1 MNASAAT
8 DVVLTKPPRRVP
20 APVCVGALLGAKQ
33 LQFGCGIILIAMTVI
48 WILLRGEVFSPLTGL
63 ALLGPTTQVQGVVQ
77 EVFEGEKVTY
87 KPYATDGY
95 GNSYG
100 LERVTITGVRYGYT
114 GPDGTPLSG
123 VATGLRQNRDEAI
136 TDVGAS
142 IPVEYSNWH
151 PELSH
156 VPGLKSDAEAKTY
169 ILTGAFWLA
178 VFFAVL
184 AGFGILDAMWHGVS
198 QIRLMGRGILTE
210 GRLIDL
216 RQLPVLGMVNLRRM
230 VYSFFDGRQQR
241 QASVVGTADDMAT
254 ATPQPVFFD
263 PSNPDSIAPASM
275 IAGHFE
281 IDAQGDLTEGDSNPY
296 NYMWL
301 PTACCLA
308 AAWFTLNLFDL
319 AETPEF
325 LKTAIAF
332 MEI

>member
-8 DVVLTKPPRRVP
+8 GVVLTEPPRRVP

-33 LQFGCGIILIAMTVI
+33 LQFGCGIVLIAMAVI

-77 EVFEGEKVTY
+77 EVIEGETETY
-87 KPYATDGY
+87 APYATDGN

-100 LERVTITGVRYGYT
+100 LERVTITGVRYGYM

-123 VATGLRQNRDEAI
+123 VATGLQQNRDEGLA
-136 TDVGAS
+136 DAGAS
-142 IPVEYSNWH
+142 ITVEYSNWN

-156 VPGLKSDAEAKTY
+156 VPGLKSEAQAKTY
-169 ILTGAFWLA
+169 VLTGAFWLA
-178 VFFAVL
+178 VFFGVL
-184 AGFGILDAMWHGVS
+184 GGLGILDALWHGIS
-198 QIRLMGRGILTE
+198 QIRLMGRGVLTE

-230 VYSFFDGRQQR
+230 VYSYFDGRQQR
-241 QASVVGTADDMAT
+241 QASVIGTHDEMAT
-254 ATPQPVFFD
+254 AAPQPVFFD
-263 PSNPDSIAPASM
+263 PSNPDTIAPASM